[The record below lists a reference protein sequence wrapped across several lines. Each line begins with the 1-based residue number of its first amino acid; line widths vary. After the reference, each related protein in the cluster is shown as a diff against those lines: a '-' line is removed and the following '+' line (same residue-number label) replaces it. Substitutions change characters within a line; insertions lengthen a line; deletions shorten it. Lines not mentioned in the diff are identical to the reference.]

1 MSSSTVRAYATAL
14 MEALRSYLLKG
25 REVIYNNQN
34 MTLTTKL
41 TSTNTND
48 NVVDWAK
55 RTVRDAQK
63 RREEDTRVP
72 PDDFTE
78 LDRAP
83 EGRYKPGYYKNIL
96 EHNYGDWG

>member
-1 MSSSTVRAYATAL
+1 MLVPLGGKDGIFNKKNKTST
-14 MEALRSYLLKG
+14 
-25 REVIYNNQN
+25 
-34 MTLTTKL
+34 TTL
-41 TSTNTND
+41 TSTNRND
-48 NVVDWAK
+48 DVADRSK
-55 RTVRDAQK
+55 RMVRDAQK